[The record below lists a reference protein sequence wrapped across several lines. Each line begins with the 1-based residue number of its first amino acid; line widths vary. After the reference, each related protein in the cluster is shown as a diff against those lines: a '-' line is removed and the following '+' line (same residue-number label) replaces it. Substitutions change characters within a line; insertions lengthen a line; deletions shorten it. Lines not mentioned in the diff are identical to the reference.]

1 MEFTLKSGTNKGNR
15 RMWIEGS
22 RLADAGL
29 RKGTPLVRVM
39 NADGSLTLTTNPETA
54 GKRHKIAGTSARP
67 ILDLCGMWVTKFIGN
82 RPNFRVQ
89 IVRNESHTDIIINP
103 SN

>member
-1 MEFTLKSGTNKGNR
+1 MEFTLKSGSNKGNR

-29 RKGTPLVRVM
+29 RKGQPLVRVM
-39 NADGSLTLTTNPETA
+39 NEDGSLTLTTAPEA
-54 GKRHKIAGTSARP
+54 VGKRHKIAGTSARP

-82 RPNFRVQ
+82 RPNFHVQ
-89 IVRNESHTDIIINP
+89 ILRSESRTDIIIKP